1 MLDYL
6 LILIPF
12 WILAYAVYLYGV
24 NRCEDKY
31 VVIKCDENNEIKVYG
46 NCDEEQNN
54 CIEISEP
61 EKIGNFENTELYDV
75 MKNTVSEDGLCKE
88 IDDKTGRWGKYY
100 CEFGDLWYA
109 DDFFSEEGCS
119 LEHDDRDMAVNVTEV
134 TMQKQ
139 NIVDF

>member
-31 VVIKCDENNEIKVYG
+31 VVIKCNENNEIKVYG

-61 EKIGNFENTELYDV
+61 EKIGNFENTESINRYLLLNGRISYRI
-75 MKNTVSEDGLCKE
+75 KNLSLTLFVKNITDNYYFNNGLIDWDG
-88 IDDKTGRWGKYY
+88 TRKYFVQAPRNFY
-100 CEFGDLWYA
+100 LSIKY
-109 DDFFSEEGCS
+109 
-119 LEHDDRDMAVNVTEV
+119 
-134 TMQKQ
+134 K
-139 NIVDF
+139 I